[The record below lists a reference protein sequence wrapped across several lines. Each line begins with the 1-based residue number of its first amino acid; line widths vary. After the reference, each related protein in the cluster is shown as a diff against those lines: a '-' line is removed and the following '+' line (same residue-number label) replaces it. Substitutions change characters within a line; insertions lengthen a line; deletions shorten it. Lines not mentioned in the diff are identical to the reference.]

1 MAPSTFAYF
10 QALVGTATE
19 VHWPALAFFHNKHN
33 VCMRRRKADSH
44 FGQVLYQCTNI
55 LRLLRHCTFYQR
67 WYTLNPHP
75 TPLP

>member
-33 VCMRRRKADSH
+33 VCMRRRKTDSH
-44 FGQVLYQCTNI
+44 FGQV
-55 LRLLRHCTFYQR
+55 
-67 WYTLNPHP
+67 P
-75 TPLP
+75 